1 MIAEFPT
8 ISKNINYNDIDI
20 DARWV
25 YIYFGYKRFAV
36 DKGNAFGW
44 VLLEE
49 VKTVEFGV
57 LHAPVAKSLHILF
70 GSNWKG
76 FN

>member
-8 ISKNINYNDIDI
+8 ISKNVNYYDIDI
-20 DARWV
+20 DAQWV

-44 VLLEE
+44 VLLDE
-49 VKTVEFGV
+49 VKR
-57 LHAPVAKSLHILF
+57 
-70 GSNWKG
+70 
-76 FN
+76 